1 MDALGGKI
9 VRADDFLWHLSNVGV
24 AVLVA
29 TLLYAPPGSY
39 SLNLG
44 VFSIDP
50 FYLLVPLSVVYPA
63 GQELISG
70 NGILVLTI
78 NNAVRRTLCS

>member
-9 VRADDFLWHLSNVGV
+9 ISADDFLWHLSNVGV
-24 AVLVA
+24 GVAVFVA
-29 TLLYAPPGSY
+29 TFLYAPPGSH

-50 FYLLVPLSVVYPA
+50 FYLLVPLSVVYTA
-63 GQELISG
+63 WTGLDFWRWYSG
-70 NGILVLTI
+70 TDNQ
-78 NNAVRRTLCS
+78 

>member
-1 MDALGGKI
+1 MDALGRKI
-9 VRADDFLWHLSNVGV
+9 VYADDFLWHLSNVGVGV

-39 SLNLG
+39 SLDLV

-50 FYLLVPLSVVYPA
+50 FYLLVPLSAVYTA
-63 GQELISG
+63 WTGIDFWKWYSG
-70 NGILVLTI
+70 TDNQ
-78 NNAVRRTLCS
+78 

>member
-50 FYLLVPLSVVYPA
+50 FYLLVPLSVVYTCWT
-63 GQELISG
+63 GIDLWKWYSG
-70 NGILVLTI
+70 
-78 NNAVRRTLCS
+78 ADDQ